1 MEWFRTVQNRSGI
14 ALPSNAWRSNGNAV
28 ICYAKA
34 THREAI
40 QRKAKEEKCKEKRR
54 KCLDGNGGGIAK
66 WRIAKNSNGMA
77 RKRWAKRGNGIE

>member
-1 MEWFRTVQNRSGI
+1 M
-14 ALPSNAWRSNGNAV
+14 

-54 KCLDGNGGGIAK
+54 KCLDENGEGIAEL
-66 WRIAKNSNGMA
+66 RIAKSSKGIVMRSTAMELNSAVKKCMERSIKNAPSGVA
-77 RKRWAKRGNGIE
+77 DRAGRRNKS